1 MLKYIRDE
9 DNPMKI
15 NPIIHNSTRLGNSK
29 SAQNGAKF
37 LGVAPTVGEKSVV
50 LKVSETAASYLTCLT
65 SLHAPANLS

>member
-15 NPIIHNSTRLGNSK
+15 ILLFIIQQGLATRNQRKMAL
-29 SAQNGAKF
+29 KF

-50 LKVSETAASYLTCLT
+50 LKVSETAASHLTCLA